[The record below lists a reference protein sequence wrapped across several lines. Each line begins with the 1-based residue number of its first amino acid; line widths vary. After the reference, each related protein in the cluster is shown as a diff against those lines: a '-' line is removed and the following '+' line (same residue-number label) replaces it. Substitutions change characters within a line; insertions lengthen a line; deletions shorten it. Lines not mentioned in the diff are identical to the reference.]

1 MFDRAVARER
11 TNRGCQMK
19 VCVVGAGAIGGLL
32 AVKLALAG
40 ETVSVIDRGPH
51 LAAIRSKGL
60 HLHWQD
66 GTISKAN
73 VKAFDRAAEA
83 GKQDLVVLGVKAY
96 DLERVAEDIED
107 LLGAETMVMT
117 VQNGIPWWYFQ
128 KEGGS
133 FDGKR
138 LETLDPN
145 GILSEEYPPG
155 PDHRLRRLSCR
166 GLAAPGVIEH
176 VEGERFPVGEL
187 DGRETERAK
196 MISDALIKAGL
207 KSRVITDIRAEI
219 WLKAWGSLTFN
230 PISALSHAT
239 MAGICRFPET
249 RQLAVAMMTEAQAIA
264 SKLGITFRHTIEQ
277 RVEGAE
283 KVGEHKTSM
292 LQDLEAGKPLEN
304 EALVGAILEMGR
316 LTDTPTP
323 MIEAVYAL
331 VKLLDERHAG
341 NRCAKSW
348 CGCHHRGLGEALRHD
363 GGPSAIGD
371 RMGDTDLA
379 ISPARPPS

>member
-1 MFDRAVARER
+1 
-11 TNRGCQMK
+11 MK

-73 VKAFDRAAEA
+73 VKAFDRAADA

-107 LLGAETMVMT
+107 LLGAETVVMT

-145 GILSEEYPPG
+145 GILSRNIHPDRIIGCVAYPAA
-155 PDHRLRRLSCR
+155 

-187 DGRETERAK
+187 DGARDR
-196 MISDALIKAGL
+196 
-207 KSRVITDIRAEI
+207 
-219 WLKAWGSLTFN
+219 
-230 PISALSHAT
+230 
-239 MAGICRFPET
+239 T
-249 RQLAVAMMTEAQAIA
+249 RQDDQRRLDQGRTEIARDHRHSRRDLAQ
-264 SKLGITFRHTIEQ
+264 
-277 RVEGAE
+277 
-283 KVGEHKTSM
+283 
-292 LQDLEAGKPLEN
+292 
-304 EALVGAILEMGR
+304 
-316 LTDTPTP
+316 
-323 MIEAVYAL
+323 
-331 VKLLDERHAG
+331 
-341 NRCAKSW
+341 
-348 CGCHHRGLGEALRHD
+348 GLGQPHLQSDQRAQPRDHGRHL
-363 GGPSAIGD
+363 P
-371 RMGDTDLA
+371 L
-379 ISPARPPS
+379 P